1 MVFRVIISLYVKKII
16 KRSEKTTMDK
26 LFDICPLTLIQ
37 FLLSDRK
44 LRLLTINIKNLSW
57 ESELFFDGLIE
68 VSMIKRTNIINL
80 VTIEFKNHQVESN
93 SSKEKN
99 FDNLTFFRIY
109 ILKKRIKFVNCRL
122 SRLISF

>member
-109 ILKKRIKFVNCRL
+109 ILKKRIKFVNFRL
-122 SRLISF
+122 NRLISF